1 MKRSLCIGTKV
12 FLLIFSLA
20 IVSGGFARAQAAPEA
35 QPAATATSTSSP
47 NAQAPSESAEAT
59 QAAEGKGEEES
70 ESEAFRHSASVQAVA
85 RMVHLPVETTA
96 NIMMFINFG
105 ILAAVF
111 LYFVFKFLP
120 NAYRNRKTTIQKALV
135 DARSATQVASER
147 LNAVEQRLSRLD
159 TEIDSIR
166 KQVEQD
172 ARADEARI
180 KASLEEERV
189 RIVDSAG
196 HEIEAL
202 GTAAQRDLKRFAAE
216 LALDRATSQ
225 LSLDQETDRKLVS
238 GFARGLGNSND
249 GGRN

>member
-1 MKRSLCIGTKV
+1 LKRSLCIGTNV

-20 IVSGGFARAQAAPEA
+20 ILSGGFARAQAAPES
-35 QPAATATSTSSP
+35 QPAATATNSSSP
-47 NAQAPSESAEAT
+47 ET
-59 QAAEGKGEEES
+59 QASPEAKKEAEGKQAEES

-85 RMVHLPVETTA
+85 RIVHLPVETTA
-96 NIMMFINFG
+96 NIMMYLNFG
-105 ILAAVF
+105 LLAAAI

-120 NAYRNRKTTIQKALV
+120 KAYRNRKTTIQKALV

-147 LNAVEQRLSRLD
+147 LNAVEQRLSKLD
-159 TEIDSIR
+159 QEIDSIR

-172 ARADEARI
+172 ALADEARI
-180 KASLEEERV
+180 KAALEEERV

-196 HEIEAL
+196 HEIEAA
-202 GTAAQRDLKRFAAE
+202 GAAAQRDLKRFAAE

-238 GFARGLGNSND
+238 GFARGLGKTND